1 MRSWTLGWM
10 LGSTLGL
17 LSLPVLAAEAGP
29 QATTAGALAPLG
41 GPLSMPGEGRR
52 LFLKL
57 NCYSCHG
64 MGATGGMGPNIVGR
78 DVDTVRSAV
87 LGGREGG
94 MPSFAAY
101 VDDKDIR
108 RIARYLGSIGT
119 DKEPFFNDWWV
130 PIPPK

>member
-1 MRSWTLGWM
+1 
-10 LGSTLGL
+10 
-17 LSLPVLAAEAGP
+17 
-29 QATTAGALAPLG
+29 
-41 GPLSMPGEGRR
+41 
-52 LFLKL
+52 
-57 NCYSCHG
+57 
-64 MGATGGMGPNIVGR
+64 VGR
-78 DVDTVRSAV
+78 DLDTVRSAV

>member
-17 LSLPVLAAEAGP
+17 LALPALAAEAGP
-29 QATTAGALAPLG
+29 QAATAGAVAPLG
-41 GPLSMPGEGRR
+41 GPLSMAGEGRR

-78 DVDTVRSAV
+78 DLDTVRSAV

>member
-10 LGSTLGL
+10 RGSTLGL

-78 DVDTVRSAV
+78 DLDTVRSPV